1 MTTIGKVSSRKKS
14 KIKILL
20 DIFISLIGLIILF
33 PLFFVISIFIKLN
46 SKGPMFFKQDR
57 LGYKG
62 STFKIYKLRTMVDK
76 AWKKGTGLYVTEED
90 ERITK
95 IGKYLRKFHIDE
107 IPQLINILRGEMS
120 LIGPRAAIPNQYN
133 YYEEWEK
140 ERLDFLPGVTGWAQ
154 INGANVIDWDERIK
168 MDVWYVKNW
177 SLKLDFYITLK
188 TVEHILLRVLGR
200 KKDAYPI
207 NGPVW
212 KRERPDNISSRNKQN
227 S

>member
-1 MTTIGKVSSRKKS
+1 MFSPI
-14 KIKILL
+14 I
-20 DIFISLIGLIILF
+20 LII
-33 PLFFVISIFIKLN
+33 VILIKLN
-46 SKGPMFFKQDR
+46 SKGPVFFKQQR

-62 STFKIYKLRTMVDK
+62 STFKIYKFRTMVDR
-76 AWKKGTGLYVTEED
+76 AWEKGTGLYVTEED

-95 IGKYLRKFHIDE
+95 MGKYIRTFHLDE
-107 IPQLINILRGEMS
+107 LPQLINILRDEMS
-120 LIGPRAAIPNQYN
+120 LVGPRPAIPYHYD

-140 ERLDFLPGVTGWAQ
+140 TRLDFLPGVTGWAQ
-154 INGANVIDWDERIK
+154 INGADAIDWDMRIK

-177 SLKLDFYITLK
+177 SLKLDLYIILK
-188 TVEHILLRVLGR
+188 TLEHILLRVLGR

-212 KRERPDNISSRNKQN
+212 KRGRPDNISSRNKQN